1 MQLKYVRLP
10 FLMLYYVRLC
20 GGDFRGRDKDHKAGA
35 SMPHALECITRC
47 YVCPFM
53 QWINTRTELKAEMQH
68 LVLKSGRSSLIG
80 KGSVIQK

>member
-1 MQLKYVRLP
+1 MRLP

-20 GGDFRGRDKDHKAGA
+20 GGDFQGRDRDHKAGA
-35 SMPHALECITRC
+35 SMPRALECITRC

-68 LVLKSGRSSLIG
+68 LLLKSGRSSLLG
-80 KGSVIQK
+80 KGSLIQK